1 MVERLHGMQKVVGS
15 IPIVSTKFFNRIS
28 PTLVRFFVFRNFDEH
43 ANTIAFAPLRDK
55 MNIHEK

>member
-43 ANTIAFAPLRDK
+43 ANTICILPAPG
-55 MNIHEK
+55 